1 MVSLKPGISLNL
13 SDYKRIQDAQQQD
26 MKNMGHGSY
35 RILGKKTRTFH
46 FFKDLFIWHRMTP
59 SLYTCCFVCVFCL
72 WCDISASSVNQSH
85 QLYKVF
91 LLSALNELTRT
102 LYWGSNYH
110 LLLYRHWPFCR
121 FDCVATI
128 IPIQNNIENI
138 STSVPR
144 EGFQTFQI
152 HRWRG
157 GGGFAYCDTFLQEG
171 LVTRVLQIMKKMNYN
186 MNTENQFAR
195 EKPSLP
201 CIRVAF

>member
-1 MVSLKPGISLNL
+1 MVSLKPGISLKL

-85 QLYKVF
+85 QLHKVF
-91 LLSALNELTRT
+91 LLSALNELTQT

-110 LLLYRHWPFCR
+110 LLLYRHWPFCP

-138 STSVPR
+138 HTSVPR
-144 EGFQTFQI
+144 KGFQTFQI

-157 GGGFAYCDTFLQEG
+157 CSLIAIPPSRKQEG
-171 LVTRVLQIMKKMNYN
+171 LVTRVLQIIKKWTITWILKINLL
-186 MNTENQFAR
+186 
-195 EKPSLP
+195 EKNHH
-201 CIRVAF
+201 CHAYT